1 MSLRA
6 VRNIAIILLLA
17 LIVDLVPGGGNF
29 AQAIIAAVGILFL
42 AMIAWS
48 GYVFYRQN
56 RLAYLGLTD
65 RQRAMLVGGLGA
77 IVLMIAG
84 ASKLTATSGGSLIF
98 IAVLVAAVLAIVK
111 VFTESRSLY

>member
-1 MSLRA
+1 MRA
-6 VRNIAIILLLA
+6 ARNIAIILVLA
-17 LIVDLVPGGGNF
+17 LIVDLVPGGGN
-29 AQAIIAAVGILFL
+29 AADAIIAAVGILFL

-65 RQRAMLVGGLGA
+65 RQRALFVGALGA
-77 IVLMIAG
+77 IVLMVAG

-98 IAVLVAAVLAIVK
+98 IAVLVFAVLAIVK
-111 VFTESRSLY
+111 VWTEARSAY

>member
-1 MSLRA
+1 VRA
-6 VRNIAIILLLA
+6 ARNIAIILLLA
-17 LIVDLVPGGGNF
+17 LIVDLVPGGGNL
-29 AQAIIAAVGILFL
+29 AQAVIAAVGIIFL

-65 RQRAMLVGGLGA
+65 RQRAMFLGGLGG
-77 IVLMIAG
+77 IVLMIGG

-98 IAVLVAAVLAIVK
+98 IAVLIFAVLAIVK
-111 VFTESRSLY
+111 VVTEARSLY